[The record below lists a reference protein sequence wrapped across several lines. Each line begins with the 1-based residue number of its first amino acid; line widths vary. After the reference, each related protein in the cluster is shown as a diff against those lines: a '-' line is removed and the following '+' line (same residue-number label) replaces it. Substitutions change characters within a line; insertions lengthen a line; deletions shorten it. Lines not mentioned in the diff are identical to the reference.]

1 MRRRLGAALLAAA
14 VPFAACSREAERP
27 AAGGF
32 PRGPVLLVGFDGFEW
47 SAVLPLLREGRLP
60 HLAALLR
67 RGSFGTLESISARN
81 SPALW
86 TTIATGKSIEKHG
99 IRDFL
104 KARKPAV
111 FYTSADRRVKAFWN
125 MLSERGQRVST
136 IGWFVTHPVE
146 PVSGW
151 MVAQANTSE
160 VMKARHV
167 KKGSVLPG
175 LSGQVHPVEREDE
188 VFEVLEE
195 VERDLDAIVA
205 ERLRERIEDAPARF
219 RGPIEASRWAFRADA
234 AYERL
239 ALRAAAEAPDVL
251 AVYFGAT
258 DVIGHRFWPFARTRR
273 FPDRLFT
280 GKLGKRLAPR
290 MAPGSWGNALLGGLF
305 WRAMQPVYESGWPG
319 QVLARTYEHADATV
333 GRLVAAMPPDTRV
346 IVVSDHGFR
355 PWHHTD
361 GPEGFFVAAGPG
373 LRDMEGPEPQ
383 RLSRDH
389 LRRLGRIHDVGPTL
403 LALAG
408 LPVGLDMD
416 GRPIEAVL
424 APDPRLQR
432 PAPIATWDDPAW
444 LAARQAAG
452 QASSPPAEEEEEE
465 RLEQLRALGYI
476 Q

>member
-1 MRRRLGAALLAAA
+1 MSRRVAATALVA
-14 VPFAACSREAERP
+14 VLFVFACRREEPRP

-32 PRGPVLLVGFDGFEW
+32 SRGPILLVGLDGFEW
-47 SAVLPLLREGRLP
+47 SAALPLLREGKLP
-60 HLAALLR
+60 HLAELIR
-67 RGSFGTLESISARN
+67 RGSYGTLATISARN

-99 IRDFL
+99 IKDFL

-111 FYTSADRRVKAFWN
+111 FFTSADRRVKAFWN

-146 PVSGW
+146 PISGW
-151 MVAQANTSE
+151 MVAQANTAE
-160 VMKARHV
+160 AMKARHM

-175 LSGQVHPVEREDE
+175 LSGQVHPPEREAE
-188 VFEVLEE
+188 VFEILED
-195 VERDLDAIVA
+195 VERDHDSIVA
-205 ERLRERIEDAPARF
+205 ERLLTPIEETPPRF
-219 RGPIEASRWAFRADA
+219 RGPIQASRWAFRADA

-239 ALRAAAEAPDVL
+239 ALRAAADAPDLL

-258 DVIGHRFWPFARTRR
+258 DVIAHRFWPFTKTRV
-273 FPDRLFT
+273 FPYRALT
-280 GKLGKRLAPR
+280 GPLGRRLAPR
-290 MAPGSWGNALLGGLF
+290 MNPGSWANAVLGDVF
-305 WRAMQPVYESGWPG
+305 WRAMQPSFGDWPG
-319 QVLARTYEHADATV
+319 QVLLRTYEQADATV
-333 GRLVAAMPPDTRV
+333 GRLVAAMPAHARV

-361 GPEGFFVAAGPG
+361 GPDAFFVAAGPG
-373 LRDMEGPEPQ
+373 LRDMDGPEPP
-383 RLSRDH
+383 RLTRGD

-424 APDPRLQR
+424 QPDPRFQR

-444 LAARQAAG
+444 LAARGAASQAA
-452 QASSPPAEEEEEE
+452 PAPVEEDAE